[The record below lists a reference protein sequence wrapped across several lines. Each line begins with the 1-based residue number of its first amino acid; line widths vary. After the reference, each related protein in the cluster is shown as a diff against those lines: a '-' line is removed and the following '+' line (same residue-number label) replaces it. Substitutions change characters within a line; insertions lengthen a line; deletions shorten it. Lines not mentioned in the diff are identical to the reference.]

1 MTEPQPQVQP
11 FYGPNQGYIE
21 ELYERFQKNPLSV
34 DASMRAFFANWQPPA
49 ENAIATNKDNGYSQ
63 PVTGSMPPSATI
75 ADQGDTEKIVGAVNY
90 AQAIRLFGHLAAH
103 LDPLGG
109 KPTGDPAL
117 NLVEYHITEADL
129 ARLPAH
135 LVGGPIAH
143 SAHNALEAIQALRQ
157 VYSGAIGYDY
167 DHIREPK
174 ERAWLRDAAESGRFA
189 APLDPADNRDLLER
203 LTQVEVFEQ
212 FLQRIFPTK
221 FRFSI
226 EGLDMT
232 VPILDTVISAAAG
245 AGIDSILIGMA
256 HRGRLNVLAHT
267 LQKDYRQ
274 ILAEFK
280 DPLTLN
286 HYRRDLSWTGDVKY
300 HAGAFRELRE
310 ISVGGKS
317 VTVEIRMAPNPSHL
331 EVVNPVVEGMARAA
345 GTSVDQPG
353 PAKFNPMETLP
364 IVIHGDA
371 AFPGQGVV
379 AETLNLYRLPGY
391 WTGGTIHLI
400 ANNQLGFTTDSLDS
414 RSTLYASDLAK
425 GFKIPI
431 VHVNADDPEACLVA
445 ARLAFAY
452 RAEFQKD
459 FLIDLIGYR
468 RYGHNEVDEPDFTQP
483 VMYKVIRSHPTVRA
497 LWAKTLADRGQVSL
511 AEADDLVKYRM
522 TDLQKGSETLNPERD
537 LVVDQPDPS
546 PPGAAKRVM
555 TAVPLADLRAI
566 NASLLTDPPGFNFHP
581 KLIKARQKRRE
592 VLADP
597 DKATIDWATAE
608 ELALASILADGI
620 SVRLTG
626 QDVGRGTF
634 SQRHAVFSDIQTGDT
649 FVPLQH
655 FAQAK
660 AAFEIHNSPLSE
672 NAVLGFEYGYN
683 VQAPDRLVLWEAQYG
698 DFNNGAQTVIDEFV
712 MSARAKWGQ
721 TPSLVLLLPHGLE
734 GTGPDHASARLERFL
749 QQCAEINARIV
760 NCTTA
765 AQYFHLLRRQAGLL
779 IEDPLPLIVMTPKS
793 LLRNAY
799 VASPARDLVEGQWQS
814 VIDDARASANPA
826 QITRAL
832 LCSGKIYIDLISNP
846 LRETASDTAVIRVE
860 QLYPFPGKAIDELLS
875 AYPALTE
882 LTWVQ
887 EEPQN
892 MGAWEFAMPYLAR
905 LSTVIQHKWLIHY
918 VGRVA
923 GSSPAEGSPAMHNA
937 IQDAIIKNAFGKV
950 GLSQV
955 DSLIAKF

>member
-1 MTEPQPQVQP
+1 M
-11 FYGPNQGYIE
+11 
-21 ELYERFQKNPLSV
+21 
-34 DASMRAFFANWQPPA
+34 PA
-49 ENAIATNKDNGYSQ
+49 Q
-63 PVTGSMPPSATI
+63 
-75 ADQGDTEKIVGAVNY
+75 
-90 AQAIRLFGHLAAH
+90 
-103 LDPLGG
+103 
-109 KPTGDPAL
+109 
-117 NLVEYHITEADL
+117 
-129 ARLPAH
+129 
-135 LVGGPIAH
+135 LVGGPIAQ
-143 SAHNALEAIQALRQ
+143 SARNALEAIQALQR
-157 VYSGAIGYDY
+157 VYSGTLGHDY
-167 DHIREPK
+167 DHIREPE
-174 ERAWLRDAAESGRFA
+174 ERTWLREAAESGRFTGTLDA
-189 APLDPADNRDLLER
+189 ADSRDLLQR

-212 FLQRIFPTK
+212 FLQRVFPTK

-317 VTVEIRMAPNPSHL
+317 ITVEIRMAPNPSHL

-353 PAKFNPMETLP
+353 PARFNPLETLP
-364 IVIHGDA
+364 ILIHGDA

-379 AETLNLYRLPGY
+379 AETLNLYKLPGY

-400 ANNQLGFTTDSLDS
+400 ANNQLGFTTNPQDN

-431 VHVNADDPEACLVA
+431 IHVNADDPEACLA
-445 ARLAFAY
+445 AAQLAFAY

-483 VMYKVIRSHPTVRA
+483 LMYKVVRSHPTVRA
-497 LWAKTLADRGQVSL
+497 LWAKTLTARGVVTA
-511 AEADDLVKYRM
+511 AEADDLVKRGM
-522 TDLQKGSETLNPERD
+522 GDLQKVSETLNPERD
-537 LVVDQPDPS
+537 LVVDQPDPP
-546 PPGAAKRVM
+546 PPGAARRVL
-555 TAVPLADLRAI
+555 TAVPLDELQAI
-566 NASLLTDPPGFNFHP
+566 NDALLADPPGFTFHP
-581 KLIKARQKRRE
+581 KLIKARQKRRD

-608 ELALASILADGI
+608 ELALATILADGTAI
-620 SVRLTG
+620 RLTG

-634 SQRHAVFSDIQTGDT
+634 SQRHDVFADIHTGAR
-649 FVPLQH
+649 FIPLQH

-660 AAFEIHNSPLSE
+660 AAFEIHDSPLSE
-672 NAVLGFEYGYN
+672 NAALGFEYGYN
-683 VQAPDRLVLWEAQYG
+683 VQAPERLVLWEAQYG
-698 DFNNGAQTVIDEFV
+698 DFNNGAQTVIDEFI

-749 QQCAEINARIV
+749 QQCADINARIV

-765 AQYFHLLRRQAGLL
+765 AQYFHLLRRQAALL

-793 LLRNAY
+793 LLRNPL
-799 VASPARDLVEGQWQS
+799 VASPARDLAEGRWES
-814 VIDDARASANPA
+814 VIDDVRAAAAPET
-826 QITRAL
+826 ITRVL
-832 LCSGKIYIDLISNP
+832 LCSGKMYIDLVSNP
-846 LRETASDTAVIRVE
+846 LRAETTDTALIRVE
-860 QLYPFPGKAIDELLS
+860 QLYPFPHEALDEVLS
-875 AYPALTE
+875 RYPAVTS

-892 MGAWEFAMPYLAR
+892 MGAWDFAMPHLAA
-905 LSTVIQHKWLIHY
+905 LSAVTANRWPVHY

-923 GSSPAEGSPAMHNA
+923 GSSPAEGSPAMHNV
-937 IQDAIIKNAFGKV
+937 IQDAIIKNAYGRS
-950 GLSQV
+950 GLSQM
-955 DSLIAKF
+955 DAMIARL

>member
-1 MTEPQPQVQP
+1 MTEPQPQNQP
-11 FYGPNQGYIE
+11 FFGPNEGYVL
-21 ELYERFQKNPLSV
+21 ELYERFRKNPQAV
-34 DASMRAFFANWQPPA
+34 DATTRAFFANWQPPA
-49 ENAIATNKDNGYSQ
+49 ETAPAVVNTAAPATAI
-63 PVTGSMPPSATI
+63 
-75 ADQGDTEKIVGAVNY
+75 DTEKIVGVVNY
-90 AQAIRLFGHLAAH
+90 AQAIRLLGHLAAK
-103 LDPLGG
+103 LDPLGSA
-109 KPTGDPAL
+109 PPGDPSLELA
-117 NLVEYHITEADL
+117 EYHITEADL
-129 ARLPAH
+129 AQMPAH

-143 SAHNALEAIQALRQ
+143 SASNALEAIQALKR
-157 VYSGAIGYDY
+157 VYSGSLGHDY
-167 DHIREPK
+167 DHIRKPA
-174 ERAWLRDAAESGRFA
+174 ERAWLREAAESGRFTA
-189 APLDPADNRDLLER
+189 ALDSADSRDLLQR

-212 FLQRIFPTK
+212 FLQRVFPTK

-317 VTVEIRMAPNPSHL
+317 ITVEIRMAPNPSHL

-345 GTSVDQPG
+345 GTSIDQPG
-353 PAKFNPMETLP
+353 PARFNPLETLP
-364 IVIHGDA
+364 ILIHGDA

-379 AETLNLYRLPGY
+379 AETLNLYELPGY

-400 ANNQLGFTTDSLDS
+400 ANNQLGFTTDSQDS

-431 VHVNADDPEACLVA
+431 IHVNADDPEACLA
-445 ARLAFAY
+445 AAQLAFAY

-483 VMYKVIRSHPTVRA
+483 VMYKIVRAHPTVRA
-497 LWAKTLADRGQVSL
+497 LYAKTLVERGVVSIS
-511 AEADDLVKYRM
+511 EADELVKHGM
-522 TDLQKGSETLNPERD
+522 SELQKVSETLNPERD
-537 LVVDQPDPS
+537 LVVDQPDPP

-566 NASLLTDPPGFNFHP
+566 NDSLLTDPPGFNFHP
-581 KLIKARQKRRE
+581 KLVKARQKRRE

-608 ELALASILADGI
+608 ELAFASILADGTSI
-620 SVRLTG
+620 RLTG

-634 SQRHAVFSDIQTGDT
+634 SQRHAVFADIQTGEKYI
-649 FVPLQH
+649 PLQH
-655 FAQAK
+655 FTQAR
-660 AAFEIHNSPLSE
+660 AAFEIHDSPLSE
-672 NAVLGFEYGYN
+672 SAALGFEYGYN
-683 VQAPDRLVLWEAQYG
+683 VQAPERLVLWEAQYG
-698 DFNNGAQTVIDEFV
+698 DFDNGAQTVIDEFV

-721 TPSLVLLLPHGLE
+721 TPSLVMLLPHGLE

-793 LLRNAY
+793 LLRNPN

-814 VIDDARASANPA
+814 LIDDARARANPE
-826 QITRAL
+826 QITRLL

-846 LRETASDTAVIRVE
+846 LREAATDTAIIRVE
-860 QLYPFPGKAIDELLS
+860 QLYPFPGKRIDDLLNT
-875 AYPALTE
+875 YPALTE
-882 LTWVQ
+882 VTWVQ

-892 MGAWEFAMPYLAR
+892 MGAWEFAMPHLAR
-905 LSTVIQHKWLIHY
+905 LSTVIGHKWMIHY

-937 IQDAIIKNAFGKV
+937 IQDAIIKNAYGKV
-950 GLSQV
+950 GLSQF